1 MKLHN
6 LSVIFVVIAIPL
18 ILITSY
24 YISLQIDTINMQTA
38 YDAKLLDSTKEAI
51 DAFEIN
57 TVQWNSAYSD
67 TADSKRRDVMAS
79 INTFI
84 NSFANNAGVG
94 GTSKEYIMA
103 YMPAI
108 AYTLYDGYYIYS
120 PANEQLALKD
130 DNGVGIVMTEKLWDS
145 NGDDFSG
152 YIYDETDEGKLLYQ
166 VANGGVANDGTYM
179 GIPFTLNQENAAT
192 EYKHILK
199 PFAMYT
205 EKINDWVINYTLDN
219 YITIY
224 GNITNPDGTTEYV
237 YKSGYLT
244 DLNKI
249 DGISSNS
256 VTDITFKKDTEDDL
270 TKVEPEYLSEQIVY
284 KDSKNGPITRM
295 IANYVYECEGNTKVY
310 FDALGSPFTV
320 DSNLIRTYLTEDVPK
335 YKKITVPQFKS
346 GGWSYIEVYQNLFN
360 GRWYRRTPSG
370 KFEEKE
376 TGVSYISG
384 LSDDRL
390 LDYSAINYCVESYII
405 TSFVNNVPNLK
416 PQAGTDGNCVCGYS
430 HENDPLHI
438 DSDNDPENPDS
449 DFCIHKR
456 GIIKNTVELNLNQA
470 ITSYS
475 RNNAT
480 GEYKLPKL
488 TETDW
493 DQVLT
498 NVSIIT
504 FIQNIPIGMKYYNNY
519 AIATSTVNKEYVDPD
534 EIYLNAS
541 NGDSEYY
548 HTRYC
553 SKLGENDLIGYR
565 SIDYVQKSYT
575 EKNASGNDETK
586 YYYRHSNG
594 DAIDANQACYY
605 CLVQRSL
612 YEENKTDKKE
622 KAYNTALARER
633 YVAKMSKLPAEAEA
647 EFKVVG
653 TSDPEGTG
661 NIYISEVDNSGN
673 VISSEV
679 VSGMGIASKKIAKS
693 DVGKKFKVYG
703 DSNNIFSGSSEVE
716 INASDTDLGNPAAV
730 TETELGTRASY
741 TTDDSI
747 AVSILQYDSKGL
759 TFNFDTHNKKGN
771 PEYGSGAI
779 TDIFGN
785 GDKTYIDSELGT
797 GYINVKLHYKTN
809 YTVGADKRVEV
820 WANINDYDNLTIAV
834 KPIDITGRVRLKFTN
849 KADTY
854 YSVNTFIV
862 KAGDVIYCKIPE
874 NTTWYEDDWSVEI
887 LNVNNENQVTGKTEY
902 YTINDATGL
911 KGFSDAVNGTK
922 GPEGGAKTVGR
933 TFKVINN
940 ITSVGELAPI
950 AGVNKPGNDGWNK
963 IWFEGT
969 FQGNDH
975 TINGI
980 TMSYTNDET
989 YNSFGLFGW
998 VGKNARI
1005 SGLKVGINVAS
1016 FNSSEPKNKERDN
1029 RICIG
1034 GIAGYTDG
1042 QINNCTI
1049 MSSSNIGAGSI
1060 SVNSGINKKDIY
1072 YVGGIAG
1079 YTKGA
1084 ITQCKVESNVK
1095 VKGGKIDHSNSTKLD
1110 KFLETYAGGLIG
1122 YKETNQE
1129 INDSF
1134 SANCTVEGYDNVGG
1148 IIGFNAGGDINNVS
1162 FKGSL
1167 TGSGEN
1173 IGGIVGCNTRGNI
1186 YNCINTVNINVK
1198 GENVGGIV
1206 GCNYNANVVKCYN
1219 NAKVTGNKNVGGV
1232 IGVCYGGTIDYC
1244 GNNNEVTGKE
1254 NENYFNLFYNT
1265 AANECTGTGGITG
1278 KLYRAKALHSYN
1290 SGNINCNYN
1299 GGGISGLN
1307 HGSTVE
1313 YSYNSGT
1320 ISSSSRNRIGGIC
1333 GAGNTVYIN
1342 ACYNIGTING
1352 NGDIDVLSNGM
1363 GGIIGSCVDNAYF
1376 LFIGKEEV
1384 LPENKY
1390 FDAIEVPVVKMGQSV
1405 NEVMYCYN
1413 TGNLNGSTGSDTLN
1427 HASGIIGCIMWAL
1440 NKDDITLLNN
1450 YYLDNVGKGAKGSW
1464 SNIVSNGVTRLSSQ
1478 DMKKQL
1484 YKWADSSLKIE
1495 SNYVYNTITPLET
1508 DKGYEGYGVLWWQ
1521 LENYA
1526 RLTSNMFLCNKSK
1539 EDGIVTYDYTNFK
1552 NAGYGQTITLI
1563 NSESKEAK
1571 IEFRKIATGI
1581 CRINESFNGK
1591 PVKNETGCYRWIM
1604 MIPKGNY
1611 GVKGTTDFSKK
1622 SQFFDYDSQI
1632 YEGEQYNMNIS
1643 NDTTLYIAPVLEV
1656 ITDRFD
1662 TKSID
1667 VQWKREYT
1675 HIKRYGVYN
1684 KPDFIPR
1691 TINVNAYYDRK
1702 PCSSKYNVN
1711 GKTVSVELDKIK
1723 TEGLNNTTAYLDD
1736 YTYYRMGFFKM
1747 HGPYIKKGDTED
1759 VRTKW
1764 AECYVYI
1771 PVENL
1776 VDRLGSE
1783 SAQNFILHT
1792 AKVNMKY
1799 RIRMWCEKGDFGSWW
1814 TNPAKLKNST
1824 LEYKVTVQRKKQ
1836 GTSEWIEVKTINIP
1850 KEYKKQTSES
1860 GNIGDDGYY
1869 TFEYEIN
1876 KEDFSGSLA
1885 NVNYDD
1891 ELRVCVWL
1899 KFTSKEGNCTF
1910 FIDKTDLD
1918 ITYGP
1923 NVIE

>member
-130 DNGVGIVMTEKLWDS
+130 GNGVGIVMTEKLWDS
-145 NGDDFSG
+145 NRDDFSG
-152 YIYDETDEGKLLYQ
+152 YTYDETDEGKLLYQ

-224 GNITNPDGTTEYV
+224 GNITDPDGTTEYV

-244 DLNKI
+244 NIDPGNGKI
-249 DGISSNS
+249 KGISSNS
-256 VTDITFKKDTEDDL
+256 VTGITFKKDTEDDL

-310 FDALGSPFTV
+310 FDASGRPFTV

-335 YKKITVPQFKS
+335 YKKITVPQYKN

-360 GRWYRRTPSG
+360 GRWYRRTSSG

-384 LSDDRL
+384 LSDNRL

-405 TSFVNNVPNLK
+405 TSFVNGFNNNLR
-416 PQAGTDGNCVCGYS
+416 PQTDAEGKCVCGYT
-430 HENDPLHI
+430 HKNNPLSI
-438 DSDNDPENPDS
+438 GSNNDPEDPDS

-541 NGDSEYY
+541 DESSEYY

-553 SKLGENDLIGYR
+553 SKLGANDLIGYR
-565 SIDYVQKSYT
+565 SIDYVQKSYMV
-575 EKNASGNDETK
+575 ENASGDPESN
-586 YYYRHSNG
+586 YYYLHSNG
-594 DAIDANQACYY
+594 DAIHAYQACYY

-612 YEENKTDKKE
+612 YEENKTFEKE

-693 DVGKKFKVYG
+693 DVGKKFRVSG
-703 DSNNIFSGSSEVE
+703 DSNNIFGESSERE

-730 TETELGTRASY
+730 SETELGTRASY

-747 AVSILQYDSKGL
+747 AVSILQYNSKGL
-759 TFNFDTHNKKGN
+759 TFNFHNKEGD
-771 PEYGSGAI
+771 PEYGSGAR
-779 TDIFGN
+779 TGIFGN

-797 GYINVKLHYKTN
+797 GYINVKLHYTTN
-809 YTVGADKRVEV
+809 YIKGINAKVEA

-834 KPIDITGRVRLKFTN
+834 KPIDITGRLRLKFTN

-862 KAGDVIYCKIPE
+862 KAGDVIYCKIPK
-874 NTTWYEDDWSVEI
+874 NTTWYEDDWRVEI

-922 GPEGGAKTVGR
+922 GPEGGATTLGR

-940 ITSVGELAPI
+940 ITNVGELAPI
-950 AGVNKPGNDGWNK
+950 AGVNKPAGNDGWNK

-989 YNSFGLFGW
+989 YKAFGLFGW
-998 VGKNARI
+998 VGSNAKI
-1005 SGLKVGINVAS
+1005 SKLTVGIDVNS
-1016 FNSSEPKNKERDN
+1016 FEKSEQTKYVTN

-1049 MSSSNIGAGSI
+1049 MSSSNIGKGDIDVDSKI
-1060 SVNSGINKKDIY
+1060 TKKDIY

-1079 YTKGA
+1079 YANGT
-1084 ITQCKVESNVK
+1084 ITECKVEKGVS
-1095 VKGGKIDHSNSTKLD
+1095 VKGGKIKTTKGD
-1110 KFLETYAGGLIG
+1110 KKLETYTGGVIG
-1122 YKETNQE
+1122 YKKTSQE
-1129 INDSF
+1129 VNDSF
-1134 SANCTVEGYDNVGG
+1134 STNCNVSGDDNVGG
-1148 IIGFNAGGDINNVS
+1148 IIGFNEGGDIKNVS
-1162 FKGSL
+1162 FKGSI
-1167 TGSGEN
+1167 TFSGKN
-1173 IGGIVGCNTRGNI
+1173 IGGIVGCNIGGDISGCT
-1186 YNCINTVNINVK
+1186 NTVTISGT

-1206 GCNYNANVVKCYN
+1206 GVNSGSNIINCKN
-1219 NAKVTGNKNVGGV
+1219 NATITGNKNVGGIV
-1232 IGVCYGGTIDYC
+1232 GITYNGEIKQC
-1244 GNNNEVTGKE
+1244 GNNK
-1254 NENYFNLFYNT
+1254 
-1265 AANECTGTGGITG
+1265 
-1278 KLYRAKALHSYN
+1278 RSYN
-1290 SGNINCNYN
+1290 
-1299 GGGISGLN
+1299 
-1307 HGSTVE
+1307 
-1313 YSYNSGT
+1313 
-1320 ISSSSRNRIGGIC
+1320 
-1333 GAGNTVYIN
+1333 
-1342 ACYNIGTING
+1342 
-1352 NGDIDVLSNGM
+1352 
-1363 GGIIGSCVDNAYF
+1363 
-1376 LFIGKEEV
+1376 
-1384 LPENKY
+1384 
-1390 FDAIEVPVVKMGQSV
+1390 
-1405 NEVMYCYN
+1405 
-1413 TGNLNGSTGSDTLN
+1413 
-1427 HASGIIGCIMWAL
+1427 
-1440 NKDDITLLNN
+1440 
-1450 YYLDNVGKGAKGSW
+1450 
-1464 SNIVSNGVTRLSSQ
+1464 
-1478 DMKKQL
+1478 
-1484 YKWADSSLKIE
+1484 
-1495 SNYVYNTITPLET
+1495 
-1508 DKGYEGYGVLWWQ
+1508 
-1521 LENYA
+1521 
-1526 RLTSNMFLCNKSK
+1526 
-1539 EDGIVTYDYTNFK
+1539 
-1552 NAGYGQTITLI
+1552 
-1563 NSESKEAK
+1563 
-1571 IEFRKIATGI
+1571 
-1581 CRINESFNGK
+1581 
-1591 PVKNETGCYRWIM
+1591 
-1604 MIPKGNY
+1604 
-1611 GVKGTTDFSKK
+1611 
-1622 SQFFDYDSQI
+1622 
-1632 YEGEQYNMNIS
+1632 
-1643 NDTTLYIAPVLEV
+1643 
-1656 ITDRFD
+1656 
-1662 TKSID
+1662 
-1667 VQWKREYT
+1667 
-1675 HIKRYGVYN
+1675 
-1684 KPDFIPR
+1684 
-1691 TINVNAYYDRK
+1691 
-1702 PCSSKYNVN
+1702 
-1711 GKTVSVELDKIK
+1711 
-1723 TEGLNNTTAYLDD
+1723 
-1736 YTYYRMGFFKM
+1736 
-1747 HGPYIKKGDTED
+1747 
-1759 VRTKW
+1759 
-1764 AECYVYI
+1764 
-1771 PVENL
+1771 
-1776 VDRLGSE
+1776 
-1783 SAQNFILHT
+1783 
-1792 AKVNMKY
+1792 
-1799 RIRMWCEKGDFGSWW
+1799 
-1814 TNPAKLKNST
+1814 
-1824 LEYKVTVQRKKQ
+1824 
-1836 GTSEWIEVKTINIP
+1836 
-1850 KEYKKQTSES
+1850 
-1860 GNIGDDGYY
+1860 
-1869 TFEYEIN
+1869 
-1876 KEDFSGSLA
+1876 
-1885 NVNYDD
+1885 
-1891 ELRVCVWL
+1891 
-1899 KFTSKEGNCTF
+1899 
-1910 FIDKTDLD
+1910 
-1918 ITYGP
+1918 
-1923 NVIE
+1923 

>member
-1 MKLHN
+1 M
-6 LSVIFVVIAIPL
+6 
-18 ILITSY
+18 
-24 YISLQIDTINMQTA
+24 
-38 YDAKLLDSTKEAI
+38 
-51 DAFEIN
+51 
-57 TVQWNSAYSD
+57 
-67 TADSKRRDVMAS
+67 
-79 INTFI
+79 
-84 NSFANNAGVG
+84 
-94 GTSKEYIMA
+94 
-103 YMPAI
+103 
-108 AYTLYDGYYIYS
+108 
-120 PANEQLALKD
+120 
-130 DNGVGIVMTEKLWDS
+130 
-145 NGDDFSG
+145 
-152 YIYDETDEGKLLYQ
+152 
-166 VANGGVANDGTYM
+166 
-179 GIPFTLNQENAAT
+179 
-192 EYKHILK
+192 
-199 PFAMYT
+199 
-205 EKINDWVINYTLDN
+205 
-219 YITIY
+219 
-224 GNITNPDGTTEYV
+224 
-237 YKSGYLT
+237 
-244 DLNKI
+244 
-249 DGISSNS
+249 
-256 VTDITFKKDTEDDL
+256 
-270 TKVEPEYLSEQIVY
+270 
-284 KDSKNGPITRM
+284 
-295 IANYVYECEGNTKVY
+295 
-310 FDALGSPFTV
+310 
-320 DSNLIRTYLTEDVPK
+320 
-335 YKKITVPQFKS
+335 
-346 GGWSYIEVYQNLFN
+346 
-360 GRWYRRTPSG
+360 
-370 KFEEKE
+370 
-376 TGVSYISG
+376 TGVDNNI
-384 LSDDRL
+384 R

-405 TSFVNNVPNLK
+405 TSFINTL
-416 PQAGTDGNCVCGYS
+416 DGLETPANCECGYNHS
-430 HENDPLHI
+430 NNPLKI
-438 DSDNDPENPDS
+438 SAANDPENLES

-456 GIIKNTVELNLNQA
+456 GIIKNVVESNLNQA

-475 RNNAT
+475 RNNAS

-541 NGDSEYY
+541 DGDSEYY
-548 HTRYC
+548 HTPYC
-553 SKLGENDLIGYR
+553 EKLGESDLKGYR

-575 EKNASGNDETK
+575 ENDETK
-586 YYYRHSNG
+586 YYYRHSNAG
-594 DAIDANQACYY
+594 DAIEANQACYY

-612 YEENKTDKKE
+612 YNEDKTFLKR

-633 YVAKMSKLPAEAEA
+633 YVARMSRLPAEIESVI
-647 EFKVVG
+647 EILGVSDTVG
-653 TSDPEGTG
+653 TGM
-661 NIYISEVDNSGN
+661 IYIKKDD
-673 VISSEV
+673 EV
-679 VSGMGIASKKIAKS
+679 VSGISAISKKITKS
-693 DVGKKFKVYG
+693 DVGKTFEIYG
-703 DSNNIFSGSSEVE
+703 ESNSISAVSGEE
-716 INASDTDLGNPAAV
+716 MDASNTSLSNPAKVAK
-730 TETELGTRASY
+730 EALRNRACY
-741 TTDDSI
+741 TTDDRINVTI
-747 AVSILQYDSKGL
+747 AEYNNRGVSIVYRPNGGSPAYGAGDSK
-759 TFNFDTHNKKGN
+759 
-771 PEYGSGAI
+771 E
-779 TDIFGN
+779 IFG
-785 GDKTYIDSELGT
+785 GQTFIPSDVGT
-797 GYINVKLHYKTN
+797 GFINVKLHYKTN

-834 KPIDITGRVRLKFTN
+834 KPIDITGRLRLEFTDGTN
-849 KADTY
+849 TY
-854 YSVNTFIV
+854 YYSENTFNV
-862 KAGDVIYCKIPE
+862 ENGDEIFCNIPSD
-874 NTTWYEDDWSVEI
+874 TMWYGKNWCVNV
-887 LNVNNENQVTGKTEY
+887 LNVDNKIIATGRVEY

-950 AGVNKPGNDGWNK
+950 AGVNKPQRDGWNS
-963 IWFEGT
+963 IWFEGD
-969 FQGNDH
+969 FQGQDH

-1060 SVNSGINKKDIY
+1060 SVNSGIIKKDIY

-1521 LENYA
+1521 LEDYIS
-1526 RLTSNMFLCNKSK
+1526 LTTNMFLCQISK
-1539 EDGIVTYDYTNFK
+1539 TDGIEEK
-1552 NAGYGQTITLI
+1552 NY
-1563 NSESKEAK
+1563 KEISLAYK
-1571 IEFRKIATGI
+1571 PSVE
-1581 CRINESFNGK
+1581 FNGNSLTFREIPFDCKIINPFPEDK
-1591 PVKNETGCYRWIM
+1591 PVSCNSCLQWKM
-1604 MIPKGNY
+1604 MIKNIDYVVEG
-1611 GVKGTTDFSKK
+1611 KTDFSKEAEYFVDNDFK
-1622 SQFFDYDSQI
+1622 I
-1632 YEGEQYNMNIS
+1632 RGKTMNLSTGTDKTIS
-1643 NDTTLYIAPVLEV
+1643 IAPVIETVADNLE
-1656 ITDRFD
+1656 
-1662 TKSID
+1662 TKSIST
-1667 VQWKREYT
+1667 VWKRENIDIITARGTFSWPSSANWGLYDENHELIKSVKGYYELDPNDSKETFNDGKHVTIIMDKGDEIVSNQPVKFYKFEYYT
-1675 HIKRYGVYN
+1675 
-1684 KPDFIPR
+1684 R
-1691 TINVNAYYDRK
+1691 TK
-1702 PCSSKYNVN
+1702 KYNWKKVRW
-1711 GKTVSVELDKIK
+1711 
-1723 TEGLNNTTAYLDD
+1723 D
-1736 YTYYRMGFFKM
+1736 YYY
-1747 HGPYIKKGDTED
+1747 HGPNQVSEGTNADD
-1759 VRTKW
+1759 VKPKAITYEAKFKVVKQ
-1764 AECYVYI
+1764 ADKAACNVYI
-1771 PVENL
+1771 PVQNL
-1776 VDRLGSE
+1776 VDRIGEETARKNVLQTAKLNMEFKARLKTALLQKNISH
-1783 SAQNFILHT
+1783 LT
-1792 AKVNMKY
+1792 AKVTLERK
-1799 RIRMWCEKGDFGSWW
+1799 EKGTDNWIKVDEHINNGFTADSKKKRPFGDDY
-1814 TNPAKLKNST
+1814 TEFDADLQKLKISDWNLKDVKYNDDLRINVD
-1824 LEYKVTVQRKKQ
+1824 LEFK
-1836 GTSEWIEVKTINIP
+1836 GTTEKAYIDIK
-1850 KEYKKQTSES
+1850 
-1860 GNIGDDGYY
+1860 
-1869 TFEYEIN
+1869 
-1876 KEDFSGSLA
+1876 
-1885 NVNYDD
+1885 NVN
-1891 ELRVCVWL
+1891 
-1899 KFTSKEGNCTF
+1899 
-1910 FIDKTDLD
+1910 LD

-1923 NVIE
+1923 DIDEDE

>member
-1 MKLHN
+1 MEN
-6 LSVIFVVIAIPL
+6 LI
-18 ILITSY
+18 
-24 YISLQIDTINMQTA
+24 
-38 YDAKLLDSTKEAI
+38 KKEVKQHL
-51 DAFEIN
+51 
-57 TVQWNSAYSD
+57 T
-67 TADSKRRDVMAS
+67 
-79 INTFI
+79 
-84 NSFANNAGVG
+84 GV
-94 GTSKEYIMA
+94 
-103 YMPAI
+103 
-108 AYTLYDGYYIYS
+108 
-120 PANEQLALKD
+120 D
-130 DNGVGIVMTEKLWDS
+130 DN
-145 NGDDFSG
+145 
-152 YIYDETDEGKLLYQ
+152 
-166 VANGGVANDGTYM
+166 
-179 GIPFTLNQENAAT
+179 
-192 EYKHILK
+192 
-199 PFAMYT
+199 
-205 EKINDWVINYTLDN
+205 
-219 YITIY
+219 
-224 GNITNPDGTTEYV
+224 
-237 YKSGYLT
+237 
-244 DLNKI
+244 
-249 DGISSNS
+249 
-256 VTDITFKKDTEDDL
+256 
-270 TKVEPEYLSEQIVY
+270 
-284 KDSKNGPITRM
+284 
-295 IANYVYECEGNTKVY
+295 
-310 FDALGSPFTV
+310 
-320 DSNLIRTYLTEDVPK
+320 IR
-335 YKKITVPQFKS
+335 
-346 GGWSYIEVYQNLFN
+346 
-360 GRWYRRTPSG
+360 
-370 KFEEKE
+370 
-376 TGVSYISG
+376 
-384 LSDDRL
+384 

-405 TSFVNNVPNLK
+405 TSFINTL
-416 PQAGTDGNCVCGYS
+416 DGLETPANCECGYNHS
-430 HENDPLHI
+430 NNPLKI
-438 DSDNDPENPDS
+438 SAANDPENSES

-456 GIIKNTVELNLNQA
+456 GIIKNVVESNLNQA

-475 RNNAT
+475 RNNAS

-541 NGDSEYY
+541 DGDSEYY
-548 HTRYC
+548 HTPYC
-553 SKLGENDLIGYR
+553 EKLGESDLKGYR

-575 EKNASGNDETK
+575 ENDETK
-586 YYYRHSNG
+586 YYYRHSNAG
-594 DAIDANQACYY
+594 DAIEANQACYY

-612 YEENKTDKKE
+612 YNEDKTFLKR

-633 YVAKMSKLPAEAEA
+633 YVARMSRLPAEIESVI
-647 EFKVVG
+647 EVLGVSDTVG
-653 TSDPEGTG
+653 TGM
-661 NIYISEVDNSGN
+661 IYIKKDD
-673 VISSEV
+673 EV
-679 VSGMGIASKKIAKS
+679 VSGISAISKKITKS
-693 DVGKKFKVYG
+693 DVGKTFEIYG
-703 DSNNIFSGSSEVE
+703 DSNNISAVSGEE
-716 INASDTDLGNPAAV
+716 MDASNTSLSNPAKVAKEALGN
-730 TETELGTRASY
+730 RACY
-741 TTDDSI
+741 TTDDRIDVTI
-747 AVSILQYDSKGL
+747 AEYNNRGVSIVYRPNGGNPGPDYGAGDSKDNFEKQ
-759 TFNFDTHNKKGN
+759 TFIPSDV
-771 PEYGSGAI
+771 
-779 TDIFGN
+779 
-785 GDKTYIDSELGT
+785 GT
-797 GYINVKLHYKTN
+797 GFINVKLHYKTN

-834 KPIDITGRVRLKFTN
+834 KPIDITGRLRLEFTDGTN
-849 KADTY
+849 TY
-854 YSVNTFIV
+854 YYSENTFNV
-862 KAGDVIYCKIPE
+862 KNGDEIFCNIPSD
-874 NTTWYEDDWSVEI
+874 TVWYGKDWRVNV
-887 LNVNNENQVTGKTEY
+887 LNVDNAIIATGKVEY

-911 KGFSDAVNGTK
+911 KGFSNAVNGTK
-922 GPEGGAKTVGR
+922 GPEGGATTAGR
-933 TFKVINN
+933 TFKVINDIN
-940 ITSVGELAPI
+940 NVGELAPI
-950 AGVNKPGNDGWNK
+950 AGVNKPQRDGWNS
-963 IWFEGT
+963 IWFEGD
-969 FQGNDH
+969 FQGQDH

-1060 SVNSGINKKDIY
+1060 SVNSGIIKKDIY

-1675 HIKRYGVYN
+1675 PIKRYGVYN

-1736 YTYYRMGFFKM
+1736 YTYYTMGFFKM

-1814 TNPAKLKNST
+1814 TNPANLKNST

-1860 GNIGDDGYY
+1860 GNIGNDGYY